1 MRQAPR
7 NETAFLGAWAFICRF
22 QPMAADN
29 EPTTLVGGQI
39 ALANEARR
47 GETSA
52 ASRGVDLFTLPGK
65 CFACYCGRRTDV
77 AAADITINGF
87 WSLLSTV

>member
-1 MRQAPR
+1 MRQALR

-39 ALANEARR
+39 ALAHEARR
-47 GETSA
+47 RETSA
-52 ASRGVDLFTLPGK
+52 ASRGVDL
-65 CFACYCGRRTDV
+65 CYCGRRTDV